1 MSAPEQSWRDLRK
14 SLTRVIDS
22 TKIQEDKI
30 VYTAYREN
38 ESVEI
43 IEPID
48 ELFGKLIT
56 FCNELQKIVINDTH
70 SL

>member
-14 SLTRVIDS
+14 SLTRGIDS